1 MIEAD
6 NKRLYLHDICMKKKK
21 IERERLTSRD
31 NRIQAGNP
39 MIDISR

>member
-21 IERERLTSRD
+21 IEREINIAR
-31 NRIQAGNP
+31 
-39 MIDISR
+39 

>member
-6 NKRLYLHDICMKKKK
+6 NKRLYLHDICMKKK